1 MDRRFQTVFIYEPN
15 DDLVY
20 HILDKLR
27 PIYEKYHGVKINDK
41 ELKLIVKLSNKYIYD
56 RKRKPFFQ
64 LYRFFECLFFL
75 VSLLYH

>member
-27 PIYEKYHGVKINDK
+27 PIYENIMV
-41 ELKLIVKLSNKYIYD
+41 LKLMIKN
-56 RKRKPFFQ
+56 
-64 LYRFFECLFFL
+64 
-75 VSLLYH
+75 